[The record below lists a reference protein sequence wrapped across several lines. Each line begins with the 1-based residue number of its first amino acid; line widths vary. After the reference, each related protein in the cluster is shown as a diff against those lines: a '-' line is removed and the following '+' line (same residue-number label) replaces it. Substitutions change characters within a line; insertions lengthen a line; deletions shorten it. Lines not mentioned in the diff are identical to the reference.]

1 MSKKGSIGS
10 GLAWSFGERITAQ
23 LVTTVVGIVLARLLD
38 PAHYGEITI
47 VNVLITLCNV
57 FVTSGMGSAL
67 VQKKE
72 ISERDYDTAFLISL
86 LIAAVLYGLLFWVA
100 PAIAAFYRMPVL
112 KSVIR
117 VMGLRLPLASINTI
131 QQAKVQ
137 REMSFK
143 RFFVATLF
151 GTVLS
156 GIVGIL
162 LAWRGFG
169 VWALV
174 AQYLTNTTVDTIVL
188 FFVEKWIPRLRF
200 SGKNAKAIFSFGW
213 KVLATE
219 LVYTVEED
227 IRSLVVGKVF
237 GSADLAFYDQGQ
249 KYPALLVN
257 NLNAAINKVMLP
269 AYSRSQEDLTQLKA
283 MLRRSISLGVFLL
296 APLLVG
302 FGAVSETFIRLILT
316 DKWLPC
322 MPFLQIFCVIYL
334 TRPLE
339 TACHQALLAI
349 GRSDVVLKIM
359 VAINTVGLAAVL
371 IATFLF
377 HSVLLVA
384 VGALISTVVSLC
396 GFLYYTGKLLGY
408 RGREQLADLFPALG
422 CSLLMGA
429 VVLALGRLPLN
440 GAALLAVQV
449 VTGGAVY
456 GVLAKLLR
464 LEAFSYLLGMLRKGT
479 GKNGSES

>member
-1 MSKKGSIGS
+1 MSKKNSIGS

-38 PAHYGEITI
+38 PVHYGAISI

-72 ISERDYDTAFLISL
+72 ISEKDYDTAFLLSL
-86 LIAAVLYGLLFWVA
+86 VIAAAMYGLLFAAA
-100 PAIAAFYRMPVL
+100 PLIASFYGMPVL
-112 KSVIR
+112 KNVIR
-117 VMGLRLPLASINTI
+117 VMGLRLPLASVNTI

-156 GIVGIL
+156 GIVGIG
-162 LAWRGFG
+162 LAWKGFG
-169 VWALV
+169 IWALV

-188 FFVEKWIPRLRF
+188 IFVEKWIPRLRF
-200 SGKNAKAIFSFGW
+200 SGENAKAIFSFGW

-219 LVYTVEED
+219 LVYTIEED

-249 KYPALLVN
+249 KYPGLLVN

-269 AYSRSQEDLTQLKA
+269 AYSRNQEDLTQLKA
-283 MLRRSISLGVFLL
+283 MLRRSISMGVFLL
-296 APLLVG
+296 APVLVG
-302 FGAVSETFIRLILT
+302 FAAVSENFIRLVLT
-316 DKWLPC
+316 EKWLPC

-359 VAINTVGLAAVL
+359 VAINGVALAAVL
-371 IATFLF
+371 IAAFGF

-384 VGALISTVVSLC
+384 FGALLATVVSLC
-396 GFLYYTGKLLGY
+396 GFLYSTAKLLNY
-408 RGREQLADLFPALG
+408 RPKEQLWDILPALG
-422 CSLLMGA
+422 CSLAMGIA
-429 VVLALGRLPLN
+429 VVLLGQLPVN
-440 GAALLAVQV
+440 RIALLALQV
-449 VTGGAVY
+449 ISGGCIYAL
-456 GVLAKLLR
+456 LAKIIR
-464 LEAFSYLLGMLRKGT
+464 LEALAYLLGMLKKGVKT
-479 GKNGSES
+479 NGTQE

>member
-1 MSKKGSIGS
+1 MSKKDSIRA
-10 GLAWSFGERITAQ
+10 GLFWSFGERIAAQ

-38 PAHYGEITI
+38 PEHYGVISI

-72 ISERDYDTAFLISL
+72 ISERDYDTAFFLSL
-86 LIAAVLYGLLFWVA
+86 LIAGGLYGLLFVLAPMVA
-100 PAIAAFYRMPVL
+100 VFYKMPVL
-112 KSVIR
+112 TNVIR
-117 VMGLRLPLASINTI
+117 VMGLRLPLASVNTI

-137 REMSFK
+137 REMSFQ
-143 RFFVATLF
+143 RFFIATLF

-156 GIVGIL
+156 GVVGIGM
-162 LAWRGFG
+162 AVQGFG

-188 FFVEKWIPRLRF
+188 IFVEKWIPRLRF
-200 SGKNAKAIFSFGW
+200 SGKNARAIFSFGW

-219 LVYTVEED
+219 LVYTLAGN

-257 NLNAAINKVMLP
+257 NLNTAIQKVMLP
-269 AYSRSQEDLTQLKA
+269 AYSRSQEDLAQLKQ
-283 MLRRSISLGVFLL
+283 MLRKSISMGIFLL
-296 APLLVG
+296 APILVG
-302 FGAVSETFIRLILT
+302 FAAVSESFVRLVLT

-322 MPFLQIFCVIYL
+322 LPFLRIFCFMYL

-349 GRSDVVLKIM
+349 GRGDVVLRIM
-359 VAINTVGLAAVL
+359 VAINAVELAVVLAAAFV
-371 IATFLF
+371 F

-384 VGALISTVVSLC
+384 VGALVATLVSLC
-396 GFLYYTGKLLGY
+396 GFLYHVSKLLDY
-408 RGREQLADLFPALG
+408 RLREQLADLLPSLLL
-422 CSLLMGA
+422 SLLMGA
-429 VVLALGRLPLN
+429 AVLAVGQLGIGRLPLLVLQVAV
-440 GAALLAVQV
+440 GVLVYTLLAW
-449 VTGGAVY
+449 
-456 GVLAKLLR
+456 R
-464 LEAFSYLLGMLRKGT
+464 LGRKAGLWR
-479 GKNGSES
+479 

>member
-86 LIAAVLYGLLFWVA
+86 LIAAVMYGLLFWAA

-339 TACHQALLAI
+339 SACHQALLAI
-349 GRSDVVLKIM
+349 GRGDVVLRIM
-359 VAINTVGLAAVL
+359 VTINAVELAVVLAAAFV
-371 IATFLF
+371 F
-377 HSVLLVA
+377 HSVFLVA
-384 VGALISTVVSLC
+384 LGALIATVVSLG
-396 GFLYYTGKLLGY
+396 GFLYFISRLLNY
-408 RGREQLADLFPALG
+408 HLREQLADLMPSLF
-422 CSLLMGA
+422 CSLVMGA
-429 VVLALGRLPLN
+429 AVLAVGQLGMGLLSTLALQILT
-440 GAALLAVQV
+440 GIGVYVLLAW
-449 VTGGAVY
+449 
-456 GVLAKLLR
+456 LLR
-464 LEAFSYLLGMLRKGT
+464 LEACAWLMEKLKRR
-479 GKNGSES
+479 N

>member
-1 MSKKGSIGS
+1 MSKKNSIGS
-10 GLAWSFGERITAQ
+10 GLVWSFGERITAQ
-23 LVTTVVGIVLARLLD
+23 LVTTLVGIVLARLLD
-38 PAHYGEITI
+38 PVHYGAISI

-72 ISERDYDTAFLISL
+72 ISERDYDTAFLLSL
-86 LIAAVLYGLLFWVA
+86 VIAAVMYGLLFAAA
-100 PAIAAFYRMPVL
+100 PLIASFYGMPVL
-112 KSVIR
+112 KNVIR
-117 VMGLRLPLASINTI
+117 VMGLRLPLASVNTI

-143 RFFVATLF
+143 RFFIATLF

-156 GIVGIL
+156 GIVGII
-162 LAWRGFG
+162 LAWKGFG

-188 FFVEKWIPRLRF
+188 IFVEKWIPKLRF
-200 SGKNAKAIFSFGW
+200 SGENAKAIFSFGW

-249 KYPALLVN
+249 KYPGLLVN

-269 AYSRSQEDLTQLKA
+269 AYSRSQEDLLQLKA
-283 MLRRSISLGVFLL
+283 MLRRSISVGVFLL
-296 APLLVG
+296 APVLVG
-302 FGAVSETFIRLILT
+302 FAAVSENFIRLVLT
-316 DKWLPC
+316 EKWLPC

-359 VAINTVGLAAVL
+359 VVINAVALAAVL
-371 IATFLF
+371 IAAFGF

-384 VGALISTVVSLC
+384 FGALLATVVSLC
-396 GFLYYTGKLLGY
+396 GFLYSTAKLLNY
-408 RGREQLADLFPALG
+408 RLTEQLADILPALG
-422 CSLLMGA
+422 CSLVMGIV
-429 VVLALGRLPLN
+429 VVLLGQLPVN
-440 GAALLAVQV
+440 RIALLAVQV
-449 VTGGAVY
+449 VSGGCIY
-456 GVLAKLLR
+456 VLLTKFFR
-464 LEAFSYLLGMLRKGT
+464 LEAFSYLLGMLKKGVKT
-479 GKNGSES
+479 NGTQE